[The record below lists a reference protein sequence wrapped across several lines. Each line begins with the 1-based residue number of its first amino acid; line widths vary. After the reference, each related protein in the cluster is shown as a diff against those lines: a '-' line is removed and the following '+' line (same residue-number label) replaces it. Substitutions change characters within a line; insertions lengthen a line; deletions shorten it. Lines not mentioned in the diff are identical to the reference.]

1 MIECEL
7 LSIKIILVK
16 VTLQIGEKKYL
27 SLVLF
32 WQLILGL
39 TKTITNLNREKNN
52 RKLLWKRIF
61 EKYIINDLLS
71 RTLQSY

>member
-1 MIECEL
+1 MVEEYRYYINTKLINVDYSALTEEMETKVAKFKVMIEGEL

-32 WQLILGL
+32 
-39 TKTITNLNREKNN
+39 
-52 RKLLWKRIF
+52 
-61 EKYIINDLLS
+61 
-71 RTLQSY
+71 

>member
-1 MIECEL
+1 MIEWEL

-27 SLVLF
+27 LLVLF

-39 TKTITNLNREKNN
+39 AKTITNLNREKNN

-61 EKYIINDLLS
+61 AKYIINELLS
-71 RTLQSY
+71 RTWQSY